1 MLVVAASLA
10 VGGLVFVDLVLA
22 HRPPGWDEAAHA
34 LQGAL
39 IAHDIREGDLLSL
52 LFDTYRQIYWPPL
65 HSWLIGI
72 PFLVTGPDL
81 EVARSVSVVAFV
93 LLAPTLF
100 LVARTIEPAHDS
112 LAGSLTAGLVLTCPG
127 IVALAAAAMLELP
140 ALLALG
146 CTMLVYCRLAR
157 DPTVRP
163 EGHAL
168 LGVCT
173 VLTYLVKTNFGVL
186 LVICIVLAKLIA
198 VGFRPRALLTRQN
211 LFAVIPLVVFCAIWF
226 ADPRRLVSTWDS
238 LVNSP
243 WGGEEATGFE
253 GLLFFPRS
261 IVELSGAAS
270 LLLLGGLVLTWKAR
284 RDPAIAFLLVL
295 ALTQFVIGEFHHT
308 KLDRHIVP
316 MLPPM
321 FVLTG
326 VAGARLWDWL
336 LARGMANRRMA
347 AAFLAGLAV
356 LQVASMGVHDRT
368 PVVQAVLPHAARHG
382 AEVLRYVSTQVRE
395 QAPALVLDTTM
406 SWPHPHVV
414 DWHLVSSGVLP
425 VTAAGSAMEP
435 RRERQLAMTLDELPL
450 PIGMRAQAKRMLRRY
465 DTHSVVRTIHS
476 FDRLKKEP
484 DEFVSFLDATIRAD
498 PPNVIIALTGASDTT
513 RVTTDSVE
521 PGILRRGYRRVSVR
535 EFSGGEGARSR
546 VYVYRRP

>member
-10 VGGLVFVDLVLA
+10 AGGLVFVNLVLA

-39 IAHDIREGDLLSL
+39 IAHDLREGDLLSL

-72 PFLVTGPDL
+72 PFVVTGPNL

-112 LAGSLTAGLVLTCPG
+112 LAGSLTAGLVLTSPG
-127 IVALAAAAMLELP
+127 IVTLAAGAMLELP
-140 ALLALG
+140 GLLALG
-146 CTMLVYCRLAR
+146 CTMLVYCRLER
-157 DPTVRP
+157 DPAVRP
-163 EGHAL
+163 EWHAL

-226 ADPRRLVSTWDS
+226 ANPRRILTTWNA

-243 WGGEEATGFE
+243 WGGEEARGFV
-253 GLLFFPRS
+253 GLLFFPRA
-261 IVELSGAAS
+261 IVELSGATS
-270 LLLLGGLVLTWKAR
+270 VLLWAGLVLTWKAR

-295 ALTQFVIGEFHHT
+295 ALIQFVIGELHHT

-316 MLPPM
+316 ILPPM

-336 LARGMANRRMA
+336 LARGIANRRMA
-347 AAFLAGLAV
+347 ASFLAGLAF
-356 LQVASMGVHDRT
+356 LQVASMGVPDRT
-368 PVVQAVLPHAARHG
+368 QVTQIVLPPAARHG
-382 AEVLRYVSTQVRE
+382 AEVLSYVSTQVRE
-395 QAPALVLDTTM
+395 QAPALVLDTTI
-406 SWPHPHVV
+406 SWPHPPVV
-414 DWHLVSSGVLP
+414 DWYLVSSGVLP

-435 RRERQLAMTLDELPL
+435 RRERRLAMTLDELPL
-450 PIGMRAQAKRMLRRY
+450 PMGMRAQAKRVLRRY

-476 FDRLKKEP
+476 YDRLKEDP
-484 DEFVSFLDATIRAD
+484 DEFMSFLDATIRAD
-498 PPNVIIALTGASDTT
+498 PPNAIIALIGASDTT
-513 RVTTDSVE
+513 TVTVDSVE
-521 PGILRRGYRRVSVR
+521 PGILRSGYRRVSVR
-535 EFSGGEGARSR
+535 EFSGGARSR